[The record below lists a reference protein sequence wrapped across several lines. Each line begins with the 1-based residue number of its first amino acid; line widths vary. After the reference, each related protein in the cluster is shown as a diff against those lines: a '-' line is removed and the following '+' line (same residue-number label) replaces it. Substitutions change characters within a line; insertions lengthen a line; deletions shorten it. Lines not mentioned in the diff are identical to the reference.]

1 MKMPYDIPGHK
12 FEAPQQGAPDEVE
25 ETLKEESKSTQ
36 KETAQIYRFLGLPK
50 GLEDSPKDSR
60 GNYLWWPE
68 TRADWNQRV
77 RYIYPDSIKL
87 MLPFGPTIMR

>member
-12 FEAPQQGAPDEVE
+12 FEAPQQGAPDEE
-25 ETLKEESKSTQ
+25 
-36 KETAQIYRFLGLPK
+36 ETAQIYTFLGLPK

-68 TRADWNQRV
+68 KRADWDQSV